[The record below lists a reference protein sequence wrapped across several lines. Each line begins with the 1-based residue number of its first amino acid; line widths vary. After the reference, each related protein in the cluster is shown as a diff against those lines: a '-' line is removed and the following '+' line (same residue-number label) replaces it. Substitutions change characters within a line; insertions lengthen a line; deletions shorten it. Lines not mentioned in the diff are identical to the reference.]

1 MKLIPVFLLLLTFVV
16 SSAQTSTRWRGTN
29 GNGVYPDKGLLDQWP
44 EQGPELLWSY
54 NELGEGHSSVAVAN
68 DVLYVSGMKNDSIG
82 SITVLSKEGERLKEF
97 IYGTEFY
104 KSFPGSRSTPTIV
117 GDKLYM
123 MSGLG
128 VLVCMSTEDGTI
140 DWTRELLSEM
150 DGENIRWGVTET
162 VVVDGDMV
170 YCSPGGKVSNV
181 IALNR
186 HNGEQLWSC
195 PGKGDLSAYC
205 TPLLINLPQRK
216 LLVTMMAN
224 NILGIDAKTGKLL
237 WSYEQ
242 TNQWSVHANTPV
254 YQDGIIA
261 CTSGYGKG
269 TVSLKLSED
278 GSSVEKNWFS
288 KEYDDRMGGAVL
300 IGGYLY
306 GSGDKNRNW
315 MCLDWLTGEQ
325 LYESKEIGKG
335 NIIAAD
341 NKLYC
346 YSERGEL
353 AMAKADTS
361 GFNVLGKT
369 KITMGSAQ
377 HWSHPVIDKGVLY
390 LRHGVALMA
399 YKIK

>member
-1 MKLIPVFLLLLTFVV
+1 MKLIPVFLLLFTFLV
-16 SSAQTSTRWRGTN
+16 SSAQTPTRWRGTN